1 MSLTVEIDD
10 DLLDCLA
17 GYMKDEKLEN
27 IECAVN
33 EALAE
38 FFDVEAED
46 SEEEEEEEEE
56 RPSRNRR

>member
-10 DLLDCLA
+10 DLLESLA

-38 FFDVEAED
+38 FFDVEAEGT
-46 SEEEEEEEEE
+46 EEEE
-56 RPSRNRR
+56 RVSSNRR

>member
-1 MSLTVEIDD
+1 MSLNVEIDD

-17 GYMKDEKLEN
+17 GYMKDEKLED
-27 IECAVN
+27 IEQAVN

-46 SEEEEEEEEE
+46 SEEEEEEE
-56 RPSRNRR
+56 RPARNRR

>member
-46 SEEEEEEEEE
+46 SEEEEEEE
-56 RPSRNRR
+56 RPSKNRR